1 MHNSK
6 GQCASVMFL
15 PLILVSLAFSL
26 APMCYSQTLTD
37 TLPHNKNAV
46 IEEFTAVRCY
56 FCPSGHAL
64 LDSII
69 DENPGR
75 IIPVAMYPS
84 NVTGTL
90 TLPYAGSP
98 DLRKTFVNEFF
109 TIPFVHDSIRF
120 FPGAFINRRQWKPL
134 KREQSRET
142 WRQHTDTILS
152 EMSPLNIGIASV
164 YEQSSS
170 ILAVD
175 VEVYV
180 TDTVNSVCTLYVMLT
195 EDSLVAEQ
203 LNGGVNYKHDHVF
216 RESLTAQWGDTLFLQ
231 ANKGALFTKHYVFD
245 NTAPQYL
252 MQNSHIVA
260 YVRNASNEEII
271 TGAIIAND
279 NIIVSTNGNETA
291 ETNIQLFP
299 NPSDGIITLS
309 FDKIIEKPI
318 AVEIYNVS
326 GILCYSG
333 QIVDEMKQQ
342 LDLSNFTKGMYFVRI
357 KTMNNIFTKKLII
370 D

>member
-1 MHNSK
+1 MHRNRFKYTSIL
-6 GQCASVMFL
+6 FL
-15 PLILVSLAFSL
+15 PFILVSLFFLPPST
-26 APMCYSQTLTD
+26 CYSQTLTD
-37 TLPHNKNAV
+37 TLPHYKNAV
-46 IEEFTAVRCY
+46 VEEFTAVRCY

-64 LDSII
+64 LDSIC

-84 NVTGTL
+84 NVPGTL
-90 TLPYAGSP
+90 TLPYTGSP
-98 DLRKTFVNEFF
+98 DLRRTFVNEFF

-120 FPGAFINRRQWKPL
+120 FPGAFVNRRQWKPL

-142 WRQHTDTILS
+142 WRQHTDTILN
-152 EMSPLNIGIASV
+152 ETSPLNIGIASV

-170 ILAVD
+170 ILTVD

-180 TDTVNSVCTLYVMLT
+180 TDTINSMFKLYVILT

-203 LNGGVNYKHDHVF
+203 LNGGVDYIHNHVF

-245 NTAPQYL
+245 NTAQQYL
-252 MQNSHIVA
+252 MQNSHITA
-260 YVRNASNEEII
+260 YVRNGANEEII
-271 TGAIIAND
+271 TGALIAND
-279 NIIVSTNGNETA
+279 NIMVSTNENETT
-291 ETNIQLFP
+291 EPNIQLFP
-299 NPSDGIITLS
+299 NPSEGMITLS
-309 FDKIIEKPI
+309 YDKIVERPI
-318 AVEIYNVS
+318 IVEIYNIS

-342 LDLSNFTKGMYFVRI
+342 LDLSGLTKGLYFVQI
-357 KTMNNIFTKKLII
+357 KTRDTIFTKKLII

>member
-1 MHNSK
+1 MHRTRSK
-6 GQCASVMFL
+6 YTLILFL
-15 PLILVSLAFSL
+15 PFVLVSLFFLPPST
-26 APMCYSQTLTD
+26 CYSQTLTD
-37 TLPHNKNAV
+37 TLPHYKNAV

-98 DLRKTFVNEFF
+98 DLRRTFVNEFF

-120 FPGAFINRRQWKPL
+120 FPGAFVNRRQWKPL

-142 WRQHTDTILS
+142 WRQHTNTILN

-164 YEQSSS
+164 YQQSSS
-170 ILAVD
+170 TLTVD

-180 TDTVNSVCTLYVMLT
+180 TDTVNSMCTLFVMLT
-195 EDSLVAEQ
+195 EDSVVAEQ
-203 LNGGVNYKHDHVF
+203 LNGGVNYRHNHVF
-216 RESLTAQWGDTLFLQ
+216 REALTAQWGDTLFLQ
-231 ANKGALFTKHYVFD
+231 GNKGALFTKHYMFD
-245 NTAPQYL
+245 NTALQYL
-252 MQNSHIVA
+252 MQNSHITA
-260 YVRNASNEEII
+260 YVRNASNDEIL
-271 TGAIIAND
+271 TGAVIAND
-279 NIIVSTNGNETA
+279 NVIVSTNENEAA
-291 ETNIQLFP
+291 EPNIQLFP
-299 NPSDGIITLS
+299 NPSVGMITLS
-309 FDKIIEKPI
+309 FDETVERPII
-318 AVEIYNVS
+318 VEIYNVS
-326 GILCYSG
+326 GILCYSAK
-333 QIVDEMKQQ
+333 ILDEMKQQ
-342 LDLSNFTKGMYFVRI
+342 LDLSGFTKGMYFVRI
-357 KTMNNIFTKKLII
+357 KTRDTMFTKKLII